1 MSLSSTSGKQRVL
14 FLCHQN
20 SARSLMGE
28 ALLRHLAG
36 EHFEA
41 FSAGTEPDEPHRK
54 AMEALREQGIA
65 TEGLASQSL
74 SSFAGQHFDTVIV
87 LCDKAQESCRDWQ
100 GSRDEHLYW
109 DIRDPRA
116 IERDNAY
123 AQALQEIRVRLMLW
137 LQLKERDRS
146 GQAAPR

>member
-1 MSLSSTSGKQRVL
+1 MTMSQESRKQRVL
-14 FLCHQN
+14 FLCHAN

-36 EHFEA
+36 DRFDA
-41 FSAGTEPDEPHRK
+41 FSAGTEPDEPHQK
-54 AMEALREQGIA
+54 TLAALKEQSIS

-74 SSFAGQHFDTVIV
+74 DSFEGQHFDAVIV
-87 LCDKAQESCRDWQ
+87 LCDKAQEPCRDWE

-109 DIRDPRA
+109 DIRDPRG

-137 LQLKERDRS
+137 LQIKDRDR
-146 GQAAPR
+146 ARHLADD